1 MIKYVFEVEGMMC
14 SNCEKHAVESVKK
27 AIPQAKISASHAD
40 KKVEVISSVEIDE
53 NLVTSAIESRGYTV
67 KGVVKEEVKK
77 KGLFSFF
84 KK

>member
-1 MIKYVFEVEGMMC
+1 MIKYIFEVEGMMC

-27 AIPQAKISASHAD
+27 AISQAKITASHQD
-40 KKVEVISSVEIDE
+40 KKVEVISNNEIDE
-53 NLVTSAIESRGYTV
+53 SLVVSAIEGRGYTV
-67 KGVVKEEVKK
+67 KGVKKEEVKK